1 MRWAIND
8 MFILVCFDIVDNR
21 VRYRVVKTLK
31 GYGVRVQKSVFE
43 CSDMT
48 EHKFLKMVSRIEEL
62 IDHTE
67 DTVRYYKLCA
77 ACVKSV
83 ELSGIGV
90 EPILQKYAVA

>member
-1 MRWAIND
+1 
-8 MFILVCFDIVDNR
+8 MFILVSYDIVDNR
-21 VRYRVVKTLK
+21 KRYRVSKTLK

-43 CSDMT
+43 CSDIT
-48 EHKFLKMVSRIEEL
+48 EHKFLKMVSRVEEL
-62 IDHTE
+62 IDHGE

-83 ELSGIGV
+83 ELSGVGI

>member
-1 MRWAIND
+1 
-8 MFILVCFDIVDNR
+8 MFVLVCFDIVDNR

-43 CSDMT
+43 CANIT
-48 EHKFLKMVSRIEEL
+48 EHKFLKMVSRIDEL

-77 ACVKSV
+77 LCIKAV
-83 ELSGIGV
+83 EVSGVGS
-90 EPILQKYAVA
+90 EPILQKFSVA